1 MANKVRVDKNGN
13 TLRIGE
19 SQNKKDGRYC
29 YKWMDKVSNKRRT
42 IYALSLD
49 ELRGKQEKIKWDIE
63 AGIDTKKRRYDIF
76 AII

>member
-42 IYALSLD
+42 IYHTDVSMTLNVYDHVDA
-49 ELRGKQEKIKWDIE
+49 ERMKNEM
-63 AGIDTKKRRYDIF
+63 KKLI
-76 AII
+76 